1 MFKTFMV
8 SSQMTQSVMRL
19 AVFIWSIAVMGIF
32 VLDRNNQGSW
42 ISGVMFI
49 ALMGYFV
56 LLRSSPMSSRLKRWH
71 PGTLLLGYLSIS
83 VLILYE
89 APQAVQILWIVVSLL
104 PLWHRFAV
112 YSSQYAS
119 RSPLWS
125 FSTVIGSLSLTAFL
139 HRLTH
144 LTPVLM
150 AGTGLAYGFL
160 VFYPPGQEEKS
171 EKFQMETSLLTIPHS
186 DRMSPWLMT
195 MALGL
200 FLKEPYI
207 PWVMQAI
214 SLPLVIVGI
223 LGWPYPPSF
232 LRSPLVSYLAISTL
246 GFVLIW
252 HADIR
257 PWLLM
262 LLLAGTLWAFLM
274 GWEGSESPFLRI
286 PAGMN
291 LARGILLGTS
301 YTAAWWINPRILPQV
316 ILTLLFMS
324 ILPLSWSTARRQE
337 ESPKTLSISSPFS
350 PLEDEERNDEHQHRA
365 EEWLRQCCLTPQE
378 KKITQ
383 LLLEGLSNKE
393 ITHELYIS
401 INTLK
406 THLRNIYR
414 KTDTANRRELVARY
428 KHGGTNPPT
437 VITS

>member
-32 VLDRNNQGSW
+32 VLDRNSQGSW
-42 ISGVMFI
+42 ISGVIFI
-49 ALMGYFV
+49 ALMGLFL
-56 LLRSSPMSSRLKRWH
+56 LLRSSTMSSRLKRWH

-89 APQAVQILWIVVSLL
+89 APQAVQILWILLSLL

-112 YSSQYAS
+112 NSSQHAS
-119 RSPLWS
+119 WSPLMS
-125 FSTVIGSLSLTAFL
+125 FSIIIGSLSLTAFL
-139 HRLTH
+139 RELASLT
-144 LTPVLM
+144 LVLM
-150 AGTGLAYGFL
+150 AGTGLAYGLL
-160 VFYPPGQEEKS
+160 VLYPTGQGDKEET
-171 EKFQMETSLLTIPHS
+171 FQTETSLLTLPHS

-223 LGWPYPPSF
+223 LGCPYPPSF

-246 GFVLIW
+246 GFMLIW

-257 PWLLM
+257 PWLLL

-286 PAGMN
+286 PADMN

-324 ILPLSWSTARRQE
+324 ILPLSWSIARRQE
-337 ESPKTLSISSPFS
+337 EPVSTLPISPR
-350 PLEDEERNDEHQHRA
+350 LEGEERNDEHQHRA

>member
-1 MFKTFMV
+1 MV
-8 SSQMTQSVMRL
+8 SSQMTQSIMRL

-42 ISGVMFI
+42 ISGVIFI
-49 ALMGYFV
+49 ALMGLFL

-89 APQAVQILWIVVSLL
+89 APQAIQILWILLSLL

-112 YSSQYAS
+112 NSSQHAS
-119 RSPLWS
+119 WSPLMS
-125 FSTVIGSLSLTAFL
+125 FSMVIGSLSLTAFL
-139 HRLTH
+139 RELAR

-150 AGTGLAYGFL
+150 AGTGLAYGLL
-160 VFYPPGQEEKS
+160 VLYPTGQGAKA
-171 EKFQMETSLLTIPHS
+171 EKFQTETSLLTLPPS

-200 FLKEPYI
+200 FLQEPYI
-207 PWVMQAI
+207 PWVMRAI
-214 SLPLVIVGI
+214 SLPLVAVGI

-232 LRSPLVSYLAISTL
+232 LRSPLVTYLAISTM

-257 PWLLM
+257 PWLLL
-262 LLLAGTLWAFLM
+262 LLLAGTLWAFLI
-274 GWEGSESPFLRI
+274 GWEGSEGPFLRI
-286 PAGMN
+286 QAGMN
-291 LARGILLGTS
+291 LARVILLGSS
-301 YTAAWWINPRILPQV
+301 YTAAWWINSRILPQV

-324 ILPLSWSTARRQE
+324 ILPLSWSIARRQE
-337 ESPKTLSISSPFS
+337 EPPKTLPISPPLS
-350 PLEDEERNDEHQHRA
+350 PLEDGKRNDEHQHRA